1 MKQSQEKE
9 PGKLQMSK
17 VSAIAFVAVLI
28 FVVVAGY
35 LIYTNIRDDLQGPE
49 TVTPR
54 VEQSP
59 TVVVVVEEI
68 TDTPVLPTETPLPVG
83 TATLEPSATVTEVI
97 PTTTLSP
104 TSPPA
109 GPTIQVVTPTKLP
122 TVTPRPGTETP
133 TTTES
138 ASPTAVPTSTAT
150 PSSQYTFHLDG
161 GVVHDFETSCVAQYI
176 RGMVWNKAGDPLE
189 GVRFKAY
196 DLWGNEVVTTSKG
209 GAEAGKWDIVLGGTE
224 NIWKVVLLDAA
235 GIEIS
240 PVAVVPHHQEDEFKD
255 ACIHIVN
262 WRRVW

>member
-9 PGKLQMSK
+9 SSKLQMSK

-35 LIYTNIRDDLQGPE
+35 LVYTNIRDDLQGPE
-49 TVTPR
+49 IVTPR

-59 TVVVVVEEI
+59 TVVVVEEI

-83 TATLEPSATVTEVI
+83 TVTPVPSATVTEVI
-97 PTTTLSP
+97 PTSTLSP

-109 GPTIQVVTPTKLP
+109 GPTIQVVTPTKPP
-122 TVTPRPGTETP
+122 TITPRSGTKTP
-133 TTTES
+133 TPADGT
-138 ASPTAVPTSTAT
+138 SPTTGPTSTAT
-150 PSSQYTFHLDG
+150 LSSLYTFYLDG
-161 GVVHDFETSCVAQYI
+161 GVVHDMETSCVAQYI

-189 GVRFKAY
+189 GVRLKAY

-224 NIWKVVLLDAA
+224 NIWKVVILDAA
-235 GIEIS
+235 GLEIS
-240 PVAVVPHHQEDEFKD
+240 PVAVVPHHQEDEFKG
-255 ACIHIVN
+255 ACVHIVN
-262 WRRVW
+262 WRRAW